1 MNHCPTAQ
9 IVLCTEDKCS
19 MYCPNASMVL
29 KGAVQLNWIGSGGTA
44 GGAGSSTT
52 SSTATVGAAGL
63 ETQQRKEGYCIDS
76 EGNRSAC

>member
-29 KGAVQLNWIGSGGTA
+29 KGAVQLQFIGSGGPA
-44 GGAGSSTT
+44 GGGGNSTT
-52 SSTATVGAAGL
+52 SSTSAPTTFGG
-63 ETQQRKEGYCIDS
+63 ETQQRKEGYCVDS